1 MKKLITVF
9 ALAMASLTLAAQQN
23 SAGNVKIKMQSGST
37 SNWPTEQKKDSP
49 EKINKNTEGKIT
61 LTLQLKSLPTDSVS
75 IYYQILSNPEIE
87 AEHTAQL
94 KNGILKYEVN
104 INEPIRLIIVPF
116 SLIHQFENGKAFP
129 TRGSRIVSYA
139 NPGDQMKIEATIV
152 DRCLLYTVK
161 GNKVSEQY
169 ALFNN
174 ETLDVSKDQLAQ
186 AIIYE
191 RKKESDRSNEEISNY
206 KKIRNNNLSDQE
218 VKSIK
223 FIKQHPNYE
232 ASALLMKS
240 IPKDSIISFYGSL
253 TPEVKKSFFGK
264 EVQRLMNGWFNS
276 TLGKKMPEFEANTI
290 ENKSFKLS
298 NIKGKYVLFDFWGSW
313 CKPCLDESPQ
323 MKALQLKYQQEL
335 QIVGLIANDIK
346 ENAMKAIKQHQLNWT
361 QLFSET
367 NEFGSLFG
375 IREYPSKIL
384 IDPAGMVIQ
393 IHKGSSDQVFKDIE
407 AMLSKTK

>member
-23 SAGNVKIKMQSGST
+23 SVGNGKIKMQIGNT
-37 SNWPTEQKKDSP
+37 SNSPTEQKKDSP
-49 EKINKNTEGKIT
+49 EKTNRNTEGKIT

-75 IYYQILSNPEIE
+75 IYYQILSNPDIE
-87 AEHTAQL
+87 VEHTAQL
-94 KNGILKYEVN
+94 KNGMLKYEVN
-104 INEPIRLIIVPF
+104 INEPIKLMIMPL
-116 SLIHQFENGKAFP
+116 SLIHKFKNGKFYP
-129 TRGSRIVSYA
+129 TRGSRITCYA
-139 NPGDQMKIEATIV
+139 NPGDQMKIEATLV
-152 DRCLLYTVK
+152 DSCLLFTVK

-169 ALFNN
+169 ALFHN
-174 ETLDVSKDQLAQ
+174 ETLDVSKDQIAQ
-186 AIIYE
+186 AFIFE
-191 RKKESDRSNEEISNY
+191 TKKENERSNEEVSNY
-206 KKIRNNNLSDQE
+206 QKIRNNNLRMQE
-218 VKSIK
+218 VKAIK

-240 IPKDSIISFYGSL
+240 IPKDSVISFYGSL

-264 EVQRLMNGWFNS
+264 EVQRLMNGWFNN
-276 TLGKKMPEFEANTI
+276 TVGKKMPEFEANTI

-298 NIKGKYVLFDFWGSW
+298 NTKGKYVLLDFWGSW

-335 QIVGLIANDIK
+335 QIVGLIANDTK
-346 ENAMKAIKQHQLNWT
+346 ENAIKAIKQYQLNWT

-375 IREYPSKIL
+375 LREYPTKIL
-384 IDPAGMVIQ
+384 IDPAGVVVQ

-407 AMLSKTK
+407 ALISKTK